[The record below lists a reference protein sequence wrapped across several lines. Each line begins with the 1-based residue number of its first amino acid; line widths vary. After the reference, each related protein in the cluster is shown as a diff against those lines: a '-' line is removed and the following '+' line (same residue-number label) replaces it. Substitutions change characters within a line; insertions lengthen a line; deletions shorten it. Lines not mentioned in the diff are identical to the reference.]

1 MPATMR
7 AARMHA
13 VGGPMSIDT
22 IPVPKPGSTD
32 VLVEVKAC
40 GMVPNLGNVL
50 ANWTK
55 WFPHL
60 PLPKL
65 PAIFGLDPAG
75 VVVEVGEQVI
85 EVKPGE
91 RVYVNPLRSC
101 GACQM
106 CRAGERTRCR
116 YFTFNGYFGFGPDA
130 QKIYDLYPYGGFCEF
145 MTAPQYA
152 LVKLPDNVS
161 FEQAARFGYLGTSY
175 GAMKKANAIAGQS
188 MLVDGISGTLGLG
201 AALLGL
207 AMGITRILGTGRNRE
222 LLDRVKALAPERIE
236 VHALGRRR
244 RPRNGPRSSTHGDGV
259 DFMISAL
266 GPGAPARTMLDSLE
280 GGSARRPRRQCRRRR
295 RAGARRH
302 ALADGRA
309 DPADRLELVHRRAGP
324 GDGGTGA
331 SAGCSISPCS
341 SISGF
346 RSRRS
351 ITPFPACRTATA
363 GSATTSSCR
372 DPLQR
377 VGWAKSPARGG
388 PASGPGTTISP
399 ASALSRQLPETCGSR
414 RDYADP
420 HVVKAFL

>member
-22 IPVPKPGSTD
+22 IAVPKPGSAD

-75 VVVEVGEQVI
+75 VVVEVGSQVLD
-85 EVKPGE
+85 VTPGE

-106 CRAGERTRCR
+106 CRSGERTRCR
-116 YFTFNGYFGFGPDA
+116 FFTFNGYFGFGPDS
-130 QKIYDLYPYGGFCEF
+130 QKVYDLYPYGGFCEF

-152 LVKLPDNVS
+152 LVKLPDNVT

-175 GAMKKANAIAGQS
+175 GAMKKADAVAGRS

-207 AMGITRILGTGRNRE
+207 AMGITRILGTGRNRQ
-222 LLDRVKALAPERIE
+222 LLERVKKLAPDRIE
-236 VHALGRRR
+236 VHALDRRDRRLGQAAYRRGGRRF
-244 RPRNGPRSSTHGDGV
+244 HDQC
-259 DFMISAL
+259 A
-266 GPGAPARTMLDSLE
+266 GPGSPASTMLDSLR
-280 GGSARRPRRQCRRRR
+280 AVRR
-295 RAGARRH
+295 G
-302 ALADGRA
+302 GRA
-309 DPADRLELVHRRAGP
+309 VNVGAVAEPVPVDVHWLMDEQIQLIGSNWFTAAQGQEMAELARARLLDLSVFEHQRFALDDVNRA
-324 GDGGTGA
+324 
-331 SAGCSISPCS
+331 
-341 SISGF
+341 ISG
-346 RSRRS
+346 
-351 ITPFPACRTATA
+351 
-363 GSATTSSCR
+363 
-372 DPLQR
+372 LQNR
-377 VGWAKSPARGG
+377 NGG
-388 PASGPGTTISP
+388 FSNYVIVP
-399 ASALSRQLPETCGSR
+399 
-414 RDYADP
+414 
-420 HVVKAFL
+420 

>member
-13 VGGPMSIDT
+13 VGAPMSIDT
-22 IPVPKPGSTD
+22 IPVPAPGSTD

-75 VVVEVGEQVI
+75 VVVEIGDQVI
-85 EVKPGE
+85 DVKPGE

-130 QKIYDLYPYGGFCEF
+130 QKVYDLYPYGGFCEF

-152 LVKLPDNVS
+152 LVKLPDNVG
-161 FEQAARFGYLGTSY
+161 FEAAARFGYLGTSY
-175 GAMKKANAIAGQS
+175 GAMKKANAMPGQS
-188 MLVDGISGTLGLG
+188 MLIDGISGTLGLG

-207 AMGITRILGTGRNRE
+207 AMGITRILGTGRDRK
-222 LLDRVKALAPERIE
+222 LLDRVKALAPGRIE
-236 VHALGRRR
+236 VHALGD
-244 RPRNGPRSSTHGDGV
+244 GSTAQWAKQATAGEGV

-266 GPGAPARTMLDSLE
+266 GPGSPSSTMLDSLQ
-280 GGSARRPRRQCRRRR
+280 SVRR
-295 RAGARRH
+295 G
-302 ALADGRA
+302 GRA
-309 DPADRLELVHRRAGP
+309 VNVGAVAEPVPVDVHWLMDEQIQLIGSNWFTSAQGQEMAELARVGLLDLSVFEHQRFPLEDVNRA
-324 GDGGTGA
+324 
-331 SAGCSISPCS
+331 
-341 SISGF
+341 ISGLQ
-346 RSRRS
+346 SRN
-351 ITPFPACRTATA
+351 
-363 GSATTSSCR
+363 
-372 DPLQR
+372 
-377 VGWAKSPARGG
+377 GG
-388 PASGPGTTISP
+388 FSNYVIVP
-399 ASALSRQLPETCGSR
+399 
-414 RDYADP
+414 
-420 HVVKAFL
+420 

>member
-1 MPATMR
+1 MPETMR

-32 VLVEVKAC
+32 VLVQVKAC
-40 GMVPNLGNVL
+40 GLVPNLGNVL

-75 VVVEVGEQVI
+75 VVVEVGAQVI
-85 EVKPGE
+85 GVKPGQ

-106 CRAGERTRCR
+106 CQAGERTRCR

-152 LVKLPDNVS
+152 LVRLPDSVS
-161 FEQAARFGYLGTSY
+161 FEQAARFGYLGTSF
-175 GAMKKANAIAGQS
+175 GAMKKANAVAGQA

-207 AMGITRILGTGRNRE
+207 AMGMTRILGTGRNRA
-222 LLDRVKALAPERIE
+222 LLDRVKALAPDRIE
-236 VHALGRRR
+236 VHALDDGATAPWAKRQT
-244 RPRNGPRSSTHGDGV
+244 NGDGV

-266 GPGAPARTMLDSLE
+266 GPGSPASTMLDSLQ
-280 GGSARRPRRQCRRRR
+280 AVRR
-295 RAGARRH
+295 G
-302 ALADGRA
+302 GRA
-309 DPADRLELVHRRAGP
+309 VNVGAVAEPVPVDVHWLMDEQIQFIGSNWFTAAQGQEMADMIETGTLDLSYLETEAFPLSEVNTA
-324 GDGGTGA
+324 
-331 SAGCSISPCS
+331 
-341 SISGF
+341 ISG
-346 RSRRS
+346 RLK
-351 ITPFPACRTATA
+351 
-363 GSATTSSCR
+363 
-372 DPLQR
+372 DP
-377 VGWAKSPARGG
+377 RGG
-388 PASGPGTTISP
+388 FSN
-399 ASALSRQLPETCGSR
+399 
-414 RDYADP
+414 Y
-420 HVVKAFL
+420 VVIP

>member
-22 IPVPKPGSTD
+22 IAVPKPGSTD

-75 VVVEVGEQVI
+75 VVVEVGSQVLD
-85 EVKPGE
+85 VTPGE

-106 CRAGERTRCR
+106 CRSGERTRCR
-116 YFTFNGYFGFGPDA
+116 FFTFNGYFGFGPDS
-130 QKIYDLYPYGGFCEF
+130 QKVYDLYPYGGFCEF

-152 LVKLPDNVS
+152 LVKLPDNVT

-175 GAMKKANAIAGQS
+175 GAMKKADAVAGRS

-207 AMGITRILGTGRNRE
+207 AMGITRILGTGRNRQ
-222 LLDRVKALAPERIE
+222 LLERVKKLAPDRIE
-236 VHALGRRR
+236 VHALDDGATAAWAKRLT
-244 RPRNGPRSSTHGDGV
+244 GGEGV

-266 GPGAPARTMLDSLE
+266 DRA
-280 GGSARRPRRQCRRRR
+280 RR
-295 RAGARRH
+295 RA
-302 ALADGRA
+302 
-309 DPADRLELVHRRAGP
+309 P
-324 GDGGTGA
+324 
-331 SAGCSISPCS
+331 CSIRCAP
-341 SISGF
+341 SGAAAA
-346 RSRRS
+346 RSMSGRWPS
-351 ITPFPACRTATA
+351 PFPLTCT
-363 GSATTSSCR
+363 GSWTSRS
-372 DPLQR
+372 
-377 VGWAKSPARGG
+377 S
-388 PASGPGTTISP
+388 
-399 ASALSRQLPETCGSR
+399 
-414 RDYADP
+414 
-420 HVVKAFL
+420 